1 MPYGDERNEKSDRK
15 SLFLKQIINYSFKN
29 FQNYFSNF
37 GKLFINITSQKDF
50 SLYHFG
56 RKLNKEI

>member
-15 SLFLKQIINYSFKN
+15 YLFLQITNYSFEN

-37 GKLFINITSQKDF
+37 GKLFINITSQKTF
-50 SLYHFG
+50 LFLPLW
-56 RKLNKEI
+56 KKVE